1 MAPPLPHAKYFEGT
15 LQLRDTT
22 EEVHQYVY
30 DITRADDKAI
40 ISNEKRV
47 RGGMDLFFSSM
58 HYLQALGKKLKQK
71 FPGELKIT
79 KKLFSQSRETSKVL
93 YRVTVLFRQ
102 LPFKIGEVLD
112 VDGEPI
118 KILYIGNRARTQNT
132 RTGVKKEYKF
142 DDLRRYVRD

>member
-1 MAPPLPHAKYFEGT
+1 MPPPIPHAKYFEGT
-15 LQLRDTT
+15 LQLRETSP
-22 EEVHQYVY
+22 EVREYVHN
-30 DITRADDKAI
+30 ITRADDKATI
-40 ISNEKRV
+40 TQEKRV
-47 RGGMDLFFSSM
+47 PGGIDMLFSSM

-102 LPFKIGEVLD
+102 LPFKLGDVLD

-118 KILYIGNRARTQNT
+118 KILSIGNRVRTQNT
-132 RTGVKKEYKF
+132 RTGVKKEYTF